1 MRRRKSRVAR
11 AAKSSEGAMF
21 AAGLAKVRQEW
32 AEERKREG
40 FFGRGQGDTLTGQ
53 PSWSGCQTPQTR
65 GNTGVVRVV
74 SPDRAPET
82 LSRGARATHDES
94 PREAPGSGGAPIHTT
109 SYTLTTLTT
118 LTEPATARDCAVR
131 VPPSRADHP
140 DQIED
145 FGDEREHDLWLSGVS
160 IHDLP

>member
-21 AAGLAKVRQEW
+21 AAQLAQSRKEYP
-32 AEERKREG
+32 EEIG
-40 FFGRGQGDTLTGQ
+40 SGQGWSAPGAPRGQGAERRK
-53 PSWSGCQTPQTR
+53 P
-65 GNTGVVRVV
+65 
-74 SPDRAPET
+74 AET
-82 LSRGARATHDES
+82 LAGQGGQRGEGAKN
-94 PREAPGSGGAPIHTT
+94 APGDSPSSRAHRRTATPPPHACMDIHTP
-109 SYTLTTLTT
+109 LTTLTT
-118 LTEPATARDCAVR
+118 QTGPATARDCAVR
-131 VPPSRADHP
+131 VTHPRAGHP

>member
-1 MRRRKSRVAR
+1 MPRRKSRVAR
-11 AAKSSEGAMF
+11 AAARSAGFMF
-21 AAGLAKVRQEW
+21 AAQLAHSRKEYAEAAGCGQGWSGLSPHCGQG
-32 AEERKREG
+32 AEPRKHAETLSG
-40 FFGRGQGDTLTGQ
+40 QGGQRGQGMKTAPSNFQPACEHHRADAPHSRAHMDT
-53 PSWSGCQTPQTR
+53 
-65 GNTGVVRVV
+65 
-74 SPDRAPET
+74 
-82 LSRGARATHDES
+82 
-94 PREAPGSGGAPIHTT
+94 HT
-109 SYTLTTLTT
+109 TLTTLTT